1 MGGNVLGLKRIADH
15 LPGGAQEAVELLL
28 PTWSNGRR
36 GFLSGTQLL
45 LLHSRRGLTCCALSL
60 YTNVNTNTK
69 TQKQAGGE
77 KEMLFFHLL

>member
-1 MGGNVLGLKRIADH
+1 MGGNVLGLKRRADH

-77 KEMLFFHLL
+77 KEMFFSIS

>member
-1 MGGNVLGLKRIADH
+1 MGGNVLGLKRRADH

-28 PTWSNGRR
+28 PTWSKGRR
-36 GFLSGTQLL
+36 GFLSRTQLL

-77 KEMLFFHLL
+77 KEMFFPIS